1 MIGPEKRFMPAMAVE
16 VRDGRVAAW
25 AAALAKV

>member
-1 MIGPEKRFMPAMAVE
+1 MIGPEKRFVPAMPAD
-16 VRDGRVAAW
+16 VRERRLTQW